1 MPKKSIDDIKIPTYD
16 DLFTT
21 EQQRQEL
28 KLEKV
33 MNIPINE
40 IHEFKNHPFKVRMD
54 EDMVKL
60 VESIP
65 ENGIILPTL
74 VRPSPNGKGYEMVS
88 GHRRMKAAELNQ
100 LETIPA
106 IIRDLTDDQAT
117 IIMVDSNIQREHIL
131 PSERGFAY
139 KMKLDAMNRQ
149 RGRPTKE
156 NSSQVG
162 NYLKGIKSIS
172 ILADEVGESKNQIHR
187 YIRLTELIESLRD
200 LVDGIR
206 EDKKKIAL
214 NPAVELSYLSK
225 EHQEII
231 VRFIDELNV
240 TPSHAQTIRMKELFK
255 ENRLDENVIYSII
268 SEEKPNQK
276 EKLSIK
282 MDTIDKY
289 FPRGFTPKQKE
300 NIILKL
306 LDSWAKKRDK
316 EHSR

>member
-74 VRPSPNGKGYEMVS
+74 VRPSPSGKGYEMVS

-100 LETIPA
+100 LETVPA

-139 KMKLDAMNRQ
+139 KMKLDAMKQQGKRSDLTCAQ
-149 RGRPTKE
+149 LGHK
-156 NSSQVG
+156 
-162 NYLKGIKSIS
+162 LKGVKSVE
-172 ILADEVGESKNQIHR
+172 ILAQEVGESKNQVKR
-187 YIRLTELIESLRD
+187 YIRLTELIEPLRD

>member
-21 EQQRQEL
+21 EQQRQES

-54 EDMVKL
+54 EDMLKL

-65 ENGIILPTL
+65 ENGIIMPIL
-74 VRPSPNGKGYEMVS
+74 VRPSPSGKGYEMVS

-172 ILADEVGESKNQIHR
+172 ILANEVGESKNQIHR
-187 YIRLTELIESLRD
+187 YIRLTELIEPLRD

-231 VRFIDELNV
+231 VGFIDELNV
-240 TPSHAQTIRMKELFK
+240 TPSHAQTIRMKKLFK

-268 SEEKPNQK
+268 SEEKPNQQ

>member
-172 ILADEVGESKNQIHR
+172 ILADEVGESKNQIYR

>member
-21 EQQRQEL
+21 EQQRQES

-54 EDMVKL
+54 EDMLKL

-65 ENGIILPTL
+65 ENGIIMPIL
-74 VRPSPNGKGYEMVS
+74 VRPSPSGKGYEMVS

-149 RGRPTKE
+149 RGRPTK
-156 NSSQVG
+156 
-162 NYLKGIKSIS
+162 GIKSIS
-172 ILADEVGESKNQIHR
+172 ILANEVGESKNQIHR
-187 YIRLTELIESLRD
+187 YIRLTELIEPLRD

-231 VRFIDELNV
+231 VGFIDELNV

-268 SEEKPNQK
+268 SEEKPNQQ

>member
-21 EQQRQEL
+21 EQQRQES

-54 EDMVKL
+54 EDMLKL

-65 ENGIILPTL
+65 ENGIIMPIL
-74 VRPSPNGKGYEMVS
+74 VRPSPSGKGYEMVS

-172 ILADEVGESKNQIHR
+172 ILANEVGESKNQIHR
-187 YIRLTELIESLRD
+187 YIRLTELIEPLRD

-225 EHQEII
+225 DHQEII
-231 VRFIDELNV
+231 VGFIDELNV

-268 SEEKPNQK
+268 SEEKPNQQ

>member
-1 MPKKSIDDIKIPTYD
+1 MPKKSIDHIKIPTYD

-21 EQQRQEL
+21 EEQRQEL

-33 MNIPINE
+33 MSIPINK
-40 IHEFKNHPFKVRMD
+40 IHEFKNHLFKVRMD

-65 ENGIILPTL
+65 ENGIILLTL
-74 VRPSPNGKGYEMVS
+74 VRSSPSGKGYEMVS

-100 LETIPA
+100 LETVPA
-106 IIRDLTDDQAT
+106 IICDLTDDQAT

-139 KMKLDAMNRQ
+139 KMKLDAMKQQGKRSDLTCAQ
-149 RGRPTKE
+149 LGHK
-156 NSSQVG
+156 
-162 NYLKGIKSIS
+162 LKGAKSVE
-172 ILADEVGESKNQIHR
+172 ILAQEVGESKNQIKR
-187 YIRLTELIESLRD
+187 YIRLTELIEPLRD

-231 VRFIDELNV
+231 VGFIDELNV

-255 ENRLDENVIYSII
+255 ESRLDENVIYSII
-268 SEEKPNQK
+268 SEEKPNQM

-289 FPRGFTPKQKE
+289 FPKGFAPNQKE

>member
-21 EQQRQEL
+21 EQQRQES

-54 EDMVKL
+54 EDMLKL

-65 ENGIILPTL
+65 ENGIIMPTL
-74 VRPSPNGKGYEMVS
+74 VRPSPSGKGYEMVS

-139 KMKLDAMNRQ
+139 KMKLDAMKHQGKRNDLTSMQVAQKLKNR
-149 RGRPTKE
+149 KYSVE
-156 NSSQVG
+156 LLS
-162 NYLKGIKSIS
+162 
-172 ILADEVGESKNQIHR
+172 DEVGVTKDQIR
-187 YIRLTELIESLRD
+187 RFIRLTELIEPLRD

-231 VRFIDELNV
+231 VRFIDELNI